1 MVSAIKNTTMENLS
15 FQLEKNGKYWHA
27 ENIES
32 KKIFVTGKSKREII
46 TKVIS
51 AGRTYD
57 ECTIKLIN
65 NKGNV
70 IFDRIFKKRTF
81 FHN

>member
-1 MVSAIKNTTMENLS
+1 MENLS
-15 FQLEKNGKYWHA
+15 FQLERSGKYWHA
-27 ENIES
+27 ENTES
-32 KKIFVTGKSKREII
+32 KKIFATGKSKREVI

-65 NKGNV
+65 NNGNV
-70 IFDRIFKKRTF
+70 ILDRIFKKRIDI
-81 FHN
+81 HN

>member
-1 MVSAIKNTTMENLS
+1 MEKLS
-15 FQLEKNGKYWHA
+15 FQLEKNGKYWHV
-27 ENIES
+27 EYVES
-32 KKIFVTGKSKREII
+32 KKIFATGKSKREVI

-65 NKGNV
+65 NNGNV
-70 IFDRIFKKRTF
+70 ILDRIFKKR
-81 FHN
+81 NISAN